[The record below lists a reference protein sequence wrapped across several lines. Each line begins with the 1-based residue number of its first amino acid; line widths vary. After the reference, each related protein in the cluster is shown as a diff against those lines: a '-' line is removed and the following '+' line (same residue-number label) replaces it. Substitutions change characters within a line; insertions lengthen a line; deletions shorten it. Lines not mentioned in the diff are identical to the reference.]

1 MSATPTSTP
10 ASAVASEADV
20 NPKTSDS
27 TTSPVKRRLSRR
39 FQVNLVGEGALVGL
53 LGGGVV
59 TFYRLALSAAEKA
72 LRSITGAVASHVA
85 LVLGWVLV
93 LVVILL
99 VVSRLMTWEPT
110 TAGSGIPQV
119 DAEVMGRM
127 DMPWHRVI
135 LAKFCEGTL
144 LTFAGLSMGREGP
157 SVQLGGMSGKA
168 VSRLLHRKRGE
179 ERLLVTCGAAAG
191 MSAAFHAPLTGVLFA
206 IEEIHKEFTAPLIIS
221 VMTSSVV
228 ADFLVSQV
236 LGIRPVMSLAFASNL
251 PHADY
256 LIVIV
261 LGLACGVAGALHNT
275 GMFACKRLY
284 RNLARFGTA
293 GKLVVPFALAGV
305 CAFVFPDLMCGGDA
319 IVEKLMA
326 PHSLTVAAMLALLI
340 GKYVM
345 TTVAFGSNAPGGTL
359 FPMVVMGGLIG
370 AIFGAGAT
378 AVTGVSEAYLPNFI
392 ALGIAGLF
400 AGAVRAP
407 VTAVVLVFELTGSL
421 DALLSVTIVS
431 ILAYVVANLLR
442 VDPYYEHLLADLLG
456 VTPDDPTLTGEPG
469 EKVLKTVYVSAGSRM
484 EGKSVGKVPWPDGTR
499 IVTIDR
505 AGQEIVPT
513 GETRLMALD
522 SLLLIMDA
530 EYEDDVMLKVSLM
543 CESTLGDARG
553 TE

>member
-1 MSATPTSTP
+1 MPTSTP
-10 ASAVASEADV
+10 ASAEASEADV
-20 NPKTSDS
+20 DS
-27 TTSPVKRRLSRR
+27 RDATAQSPVERRLSRR

-53 LGGGVV
+53 VGGGVV
-59 TFYRLALSAAEKA
+59 TLYRLSLSNAEALMRK
-72 LRSITGAVASHVA
+72 ITGAAAGNVLAMAGWIATLA
-85 LVLGWVLV
+85 L
-93 LVVILL
+93 ILL
-99 VVSRLMTWEPT
+99 VVSRLIKWEPA

-127 DMPWHRVI
+127 DMPHGRVL

-168 VSRLLHRKRGE
+168 VSRALGRKRGE

-206 IEEIHKEFTAPLIIS
+206 LEEIHKEFTAPLIIS

-236 LGIRPVMSLAFASNL
+236 LGIRPVISLAFAANL

-256 LIVIV
+256 ATVVL
-261 LGLACGVAGALHNT
+261 LGLACGLIGAAHNV
-275 GMFACKRLY
+275 GMFACKGIYQRVFKSGVT
-284 RNLARFGTA
+284 R
-293 GKLVVPFALAGV
+293 KLMVPFAMAGL
-305 CAFVFPDLMCGGDA
+305 CAFACPDLLCGGDA

-326 PHSLTVAAMLALLI
+326 PRTMTLLTMAGLLV

-345 TTVAFGSNAPGGTL
+345 TTIAFGSNAPGGTL

-370 AIFGAGAT
+370 AIFGLAASAT
-378 AVTGVSEAYLPNFI
+378 TGLTDAYLPNFI

-400 AGAVRAP
+400 SGAVRAP

-421 DALLSVTIVS
+421 DALLSVSIVS

-456 VTPDDPTLTGEPG
+456 TTAESLNPSGAPG
-469 EKVLKTVYVSAGSRM
+469 EKVLKTVYVGSGSKL
-484 EGKSVGKVPWPDGTR
+484 EGKLVCDVPWPDGAR

-513 GETRLMALD
+513 GSTRLMALD
-522 SLLLIMDA
+522 ELLLIMDSDF
-530 EYEDDVMLKVSLM
+530 EDDVMLKMALM
-543 CESTLGDARG
+543 SEQSVR
-553 TE
+553 

>member
-1 MSATPTSTP
+1 MDGISSQKGTG
-10 ASAVASEADV
+10 
-20 NPKTSDS
+20 SDS
-27 TTSPVKRRLSRR
+27 QVGRRLSRR

-53 LGGGVV
+53 IGGGVV
-59 TFYRLALSAAEKA
+59 TLYRLSLSAAERL
-72 LRSITGAVASHVA
+72 LRQVTGAAAGNAPLMAAWAVA
-85 LVLGWVLV
+85 LLG
-93 LVVILL
+93 ILL
-99 VVSRLMTWEPT
+99 VVRALMRWEPVT
-110 TAGSGIPQV
+110 SGSGIPQV

-127 DMPWHRVI
+127 DMPWHRVV

-168 VSRLLHRKRGE
+168 VSRILHRKRGE

-236 LGIRPVMSLAFASNL
+236 LGIRPVISLAFAANL

-256 LIVIV
+256 ATVVL
-261 LGLACGVAGALHNT
+261 LGLACGLLGALHNR
-275 GMFACKRLY
+275 GMFACKALYNRLGG
-284 RNLARFGTA
+284 RAAQWKLA
-293 GKLVVPFALAGV
+293 VPFVLAGV
-305 CAFVFPDLMCGGDA
+305 CAFAFPDLMCGGDA

-326 PHSLTVAAMLALLI
+326 PRSLTLATMFALLA
-340 GKYVM
+340 GKYLM
-345 TTVAFGSNAPGGTL
+345 TTLAFGSNAPGGTL

-370 AIFGAGAT
+370 AIFGLGAS
-378 AVTGVSEAYLPNFI
+378 AATGLTDAYLPNFI

-400 AGAVRAP
+400 SGAVRAP

-456 VTPDDPTLTGEPG
+456 VTPDDPSINGEPG
-469 EKVLKTVYVSAGSRM
+469 EKVLKTVYVGSGSRL
-484 EGKSVGKVPWPDGTR
+484 EGMRVSEVPWPDGTR

-505 AGQEIVPT
+505 AGQEIVPN
-513 GETRLMALD
+513 GETRLLALD
-522 SLLLIMDA
+522 GLLLIMDS
-530 EYEDDVMLKVSLM
+530 EFEDDVMLKVGLM
-543 CESTLGDARG
+543 SEQRV
-553 TE
+553 

>member
-1 MSATPTSTP
+1 MSADTAHSTP
-10 ASAVASEADV
+10 EHGSQVGRS
-20 NPKTSDS
+20 
-27 TTSPVKRRLSRR
+27 LSRR

-53 LGGGVV
+53 IGGGVV
-59 TFYRLALSAAEKA
+59 TLYRLSLSAAERL
-72 LRSITGAVASHVA
+72 LRQITGAAAGSVTLMVAWMLA
-85 LVLGWVLV
+85 LL
-93 LVVILL
+93 VILL
-99 VVSRLMTWEPT
+99 VVRALMRWEPAT
-110 TAGSGIPQV
+110 SGSGIPQV

-135 LAKFCEGTL
+135 AAKFCEGTL

-168 VSRLLHRKRGE
+168 VSRVLGRKRGE

-236 LGIRPVMSLAFASNL
+236 LGIRPVISLAFASNL

-256 LIVIV
+256 ATVV
-261 LGLACGVAGALHNT
+261 MLGLTCGLLGALHNR
-275 GMFACKRLY
+275 GMFACKALYGRL
-284 RNLARFGTA
+284 RGRAAEWKLA
-293 GKLVVPFALAGV
+293 VPFMLAAI
-305 CAFVFPDLMCGGDA
+305 CAFAFPDLLCGGDA

-326 PHSLTVAAMLALLI
+326 PRTLTLYSMVALLF

-345 TTVAFGSNAPGGTL
+345 TTLAFGSNAPGGTL

-370 AIFGAGAT
+370 AIFGLGASAT
-378 AVTGVSEAYLPNFI
+378 TGLTDAYLPNFI

-400 AGAVRAP
+400 SGAVRAP
-407 VTAVVLVFELTGSL
+407 VTAVVLVFELTSSL

-456 VTPDDPTLTGEPG
+456 VTPDDPSLTGEAG
-469 EKVLKTVYVSAGSRM
+469 EKVLKTVYVGAGSRL
-484 EGKSVGKVPWPDGTR
+484 EGKLVSEVPWPDGTR

-513 GETRLMALD
+513 GDTRLLSLD
-522 SLLLIMDA
+522 GLLLIMDS
-530 EYEDDVMLKVSLM
+530 EYEDDVMLKVGLM
-543 CESTLGDARG
+543 SEQRV
-553 TE
+553 